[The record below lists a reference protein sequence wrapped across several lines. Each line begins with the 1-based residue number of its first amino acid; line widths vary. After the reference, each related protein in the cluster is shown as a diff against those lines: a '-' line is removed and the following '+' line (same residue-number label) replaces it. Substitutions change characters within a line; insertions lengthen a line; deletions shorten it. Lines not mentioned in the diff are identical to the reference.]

1 MKTVEIIK
9 ELMVE
14 QGVNQ
19 TQLAE
24 RSGIAFGTLNRI
36 LNEKQ
41 SLQPNTL
48 QKIAIALRVSTFELL
63 DEADSYPLLNNQVNG
78 YLEFG
83 GEIKRIRSFT
93 ELEVW
98 VKRIKPL
105 VGELPNRAK
114 SIIRDNNKNSKLI
127 LSQSSVIHNFNDIDL
142 CKIENYDATKYNC
155 WSFRRSEDEREDI
168 QMDLGNMCTS
178 YPFFILNNTFHNSES
193 AYICGMFSNNTEE
206 HLLIQHELQHEQNG
220 YRVKKVIRRKYENQK
235 RNDWEEFKIQWML
248 YVIWQKCKS
257 NEEFRKLLLSIPQEA
272 IIIEN
277 STRQRGKTADFWGAR
292 NYELEE
298 CRDIIGNYIE
308 FQNPYLKKKEL
319 DALKIIECNKIN
331 YIGKFV
337 GVNCMGKILKLCQMS
352 LINDT
357 DAPINYEFLEQ
368 KKIYLFGKLLT
379 FK

>member
-9 ELMVE
+9 ELMAE

-48 QKIAIALRVSTFELL
+48 QKIAIALGISTFELL

-98 VKRIKPL
+98 VKRVKPL

-127 LSQSSVIHNFNDIDL
+127 LSQSSAIHNFNDIDL
-142 CKIENYDATKYNC
+142 CKMKI
-155 WSFRRSEDEREDI
+155 
-168 QMDLGNMCTS
+168 MML
-178 YPFFILNNTFHNSES
+178 LN
-193 AYICGMFSNNTEE
+193 
-206 HLLIQHELQHEQNG
+206 
-220 YRVKKVIRRKYENQK
+220 
-235 RNDWEEFKIQWML
+235 
-248 YVIWQKCKS
+248 
-257 NEEFRKLLLSIPQEA
+257 
-272 IIIEN
+272 II
-277 STRQRGKTADFWGAR
+277 
-292 NYELEE
+292 
-298 CRDIIGNYIE
+298 
-308 FQNPYLKKKEL
+308 
-319 DALKIIECNKIN
+319 
-331 YIGKFV
+331 V
-337 GVNCMGKILKLCQMS
+337 GVFGEAKMKGKISRWIWVICAQVIHS
-352 LINDT
+352 L
-357 DAPINYEFLEQ
+357 F
-368 KKIYLFGKLLT
+368 
-379 FK
+379 